1 MKRFW
6 FVVAFLAFAGVIAWN
21 VSAGSSAAVDA
32 HRRADAV
39 LWPAFISASND
50 YALNHGA
57 LADPGHVDK
66 IDAKDKKRFDAT
78 CVSFK
83 AWRDAM
89 TEAGY

>member
-6 FVVAFLAFAGVIAWN
+6 TALTFLPVTAAIAWN
-21 VSAGSSAAVDA
+21 LFAGSSAAVDA

-39 LWPAFISASND
+39 LWPAFISISND

-66 IDAKDKKRFDAT
+66 VDRKDKERFNAT
-78 CVSFK
+78 CAAFK